1 MKIFLVGMMGS
12 GKTYWKSRISKKY
25 GLRGYDLDFLIEAHE
40 EQTISEIFETEG
52 ELVFRQKEAAMLR
65 WLQQS
70 KNFVVAT
77 GGGTP
82 CFLNNMQW
90 MNQQG
95 ITIWIDEPVS
105 VLAERLQLEKEHR
118 PLISSL
124 SDEALASYL
133 ENKLQERSPFYNLAT
148 YRITGTQISD
158 AGFKKIL
165 SSYA

>member
-25 GLRGYDLDFLIEAHE
+25 ALRGYDLDFLIEAHE

-65 WLQQS
+65 WLEQS

-82 CFLNNMQW
+82 CFLSNMHW

-95 ITIWIDEPVS
+95 ITIWIDEPVN
-105 VLAERLQLEKEHR
+105 VLADRLKLEKEHR
-118 PLISSL
+118 PLISNL
-124 SDEALASYL
+124 SDEALVSFL
-133 ENKLQERSPFYNLAT
+133 ENKLKERRPFYNLST
-148 YRITGTQISD
+148 HRLTGTQISD

>member
-1 MKIFLVGMMGS
+1 
-12 GKTYWKSRISKKY
+12 
-25 GLRGYDLDFLIEAHE
+25 
-40 EQTISEIFETEG
+40 
-52 ELVFRQKEAAMLR
+52 
-65 WLQQS
+65 
-70 KNFVVAT
+70 
-77 GGGTP
+77 
-82 CFLNNMQW
+82 